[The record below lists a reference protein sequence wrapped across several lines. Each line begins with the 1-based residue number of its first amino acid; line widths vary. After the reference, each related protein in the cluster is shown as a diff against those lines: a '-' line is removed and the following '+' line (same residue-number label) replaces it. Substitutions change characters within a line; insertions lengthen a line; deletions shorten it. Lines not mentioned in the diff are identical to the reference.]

1 MKREKGQN
9 NILVCSP
16 SKKNRGQI
24 YLVLVE
30 ELMNNYTTLFGIFI
44 FLASERSLLYLPQPK
59 RLSFLTIKSSM
70 KFVHWLNFTLE
81 KPV

>member
-1 MKREKGQN
+1 MQRGKGQN

-30 ELMNNYTTLFGIFI
+30 ELMNNYTMLFGILFSQQVRDHCCTYHSQKD
-44 FLASERSLLYLPQPK
+44 FH
-59 RLSFLTIKSSM
+59 F
-70 KFVHWLNFTLE
+70 
-81 KPV
+81 